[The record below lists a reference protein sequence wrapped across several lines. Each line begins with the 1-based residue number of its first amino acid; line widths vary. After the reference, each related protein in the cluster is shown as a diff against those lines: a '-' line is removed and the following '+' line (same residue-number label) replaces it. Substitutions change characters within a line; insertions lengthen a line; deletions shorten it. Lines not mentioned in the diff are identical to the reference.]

1 MPDKAAE
8 IKKCEALAGA
18 VRRDVLRMTY
28 EKKAGFIGTSFSCAE
43 ILAVIFGSFLKFDV
57 QNPEADS
64 NDAFILSKG
73 HGASALYA
81 VLAEVGAFARDR
93 LFAEFNTSGFD
104 MGVHPKKGALPGVI
118 SSGGSLGQ
126 GLGLAC
132 GFALSARIKGLAK
145 KFFVLL
151 GDGECNEGS
160 VWESFMLANRFDLDN
175 ILAVV
180 DRNRLQSYGHDHE
193 VLNMGDMEA
202 KIRSFGWNVTSV
214 DGHDCGAL
222 HDAVSSQSAYRGKP
236 SAIIADTVKGKGVSA
251 FEDKVLW
258 HYKWPEDEHMKT
270 ALKELEERHA

>member
-1 MPDKAAE
+1 MPDKKTE
-8 IKKCEALAGA
+8 IKKCEALANA

-43 ILAVIFGSFLKFDV
+43 ILAVIFGAFLKFDA
-57 QNPEADS
+57 QNPEDDS

-81 VLAEVGAFARDR
+81 VLAETGAFPRDR
-93 LFAEFNTSGFD
+93 LFAEFNTSGFN
-104 MGVHPKKGALPGVI
+104 MGVHPKRGELPGVI

-132 GFALSARIKGLAK
+132 GLALSARIKGISRK
-145 KFFVLL
+145 IYVLL

-160 VWESFMLANRFDLDN
+160 VWESFMLASRFNLDN

-202 KIRSFGWNVTSV
+202 KIKSFGWNVTSV
-214 DGHDCGAL
+214 DGHDCGKL
-222 HDAVSSQSAYRGKP
+222 RDAVSAQPASPGKP
-236 SAIIADTVKGKGVSA
+236 SAIIANTIKGKGVSA

-258 HYKWPEDEHMKT
+258 HYKWPEDEHMET
-270 ALKELEERHA
+270 ALKELGERHA